1 MNLELSA
8 NSGAVLRRYVTGPG
22 VDETVVWYEGAGLND
37 RRWLHTDERGS
48 VVAVSAASGSA
59 MAINTYDEFGIPA
72 SGNVGRFQYTGQA
85 WMPEIGMYYYKARIY
100 SPTLGR
106 FMQTDP
112 IGYGDGMNVY
122 AYVGNDPVNSVDPTG
137 LSDEI
142 TVIATKPKDGCL
154 VACLSDPFS
163 IGALLDSLS
172 HPSAFSGDIFGNSE
186 IVVAAGRKTSKPK
199 KEKKEP
205 QSETCPGNG
214 SIFATIADYAE
225 TTGDFADGVA
235 IGAAGLGLI
244 TAPTGAGGAFFG
256 STALIA
262 GGVGRIASG
271 VAVAAD
277 FFDGNYA
284 SAGAN
289 AAGIVGGRI
298 AGRVVGN
305 VATNAYA
312 RNRMFNNLSAGQAR
326 RVNAL
331 SDTAAAAGSR
341 VASRTVCK

>member
-1 MNLELSA
+1 M
-8 NSGAVLRRYVTGPG
+8 
-22 VDETVVWYEGAGLND
+22 VV
-37 RRWLHTDERGS
+37 
-48 VVAVSAASGSA
+48 
-59 MAINTYDEFGIPA
+59 
-72 SGNVGRFQYTGQA
+72 
-85 WMPEIGMYYYKARIY
+85 
-100 SPTLGR
+100 
-106 FMQTDP
+106 
-112 IGYGDGMNVY
+112 
-122 AYVGNDPVNSVDPTG
+122 
-137 LSDEI
+137 
-142 TVIATKPKDGCL
+142 
-154 VACLSDPFS
+154 
-163 IGALLDSLS
+163 
-172 HPSAFSGDIFGNSE
+172 
-186 IVVAAGRKTSKPK
+186 
-199 KEKKEP
+199 P
-205 QSETCPGNG
+205 QSGPCPGNG
-214 SIFATIADYAE
+214 TIFATIADYAE

-256 STALIA
+256 TTALIA